1 MLPLT
6 IASTAPATATLAT
19 EGIVAQQSRPLHD
32 AQPDCLAEAVV
43 VLHDGFGK
51 AVGLGVV
58 VGGSSLL
65 WMALVNL
72 LRWASHLLF

>member
-6 IASTAPATATLAT
+6 VASTAPATATLAT
-19 EGIVAQQSRPLHD
+19 EGIVAQQGRP
-32 AQPDCLAEAVV
+32 
-43 VLHDGFGK
+43 LHDGFGK
-51 AVGLGVV
+51 TIGLGVV

-65 WMALVNL
+65 WIALINL